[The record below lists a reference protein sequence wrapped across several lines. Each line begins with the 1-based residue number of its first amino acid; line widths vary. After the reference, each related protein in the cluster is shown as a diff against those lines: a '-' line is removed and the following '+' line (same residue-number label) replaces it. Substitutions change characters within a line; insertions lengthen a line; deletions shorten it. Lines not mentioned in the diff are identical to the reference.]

1 MKTDRTKGHIYEP
14 RLGVAMFMA
23 TVMIILVGIFG
34 VKWFIQS
41 SIWNAI
47 LGFCALIGFVIFAL
61 PVVNHHNVIVKGSR
75 ITFSSRLGVYLV
87 CKMPD
92 DLYQI
97 ITKDGKPVSFVFK
110 VGDNIAQV
118 SPQGYKNG
126 DQLLEYFEKA
136 MRKERGGAEI
146 VLK

>member
-1 MKTDRTKGHIYEP
+1 LT
-14 RLGVAMFMA
+14 
-23 TVMIILVGIFG
+23 GIFG
-34 VKWFIQS
+34 GKFFIQG
-41 SIWNAI
+41 SIWSGI
-47 LGFCALIGFVIFAL
+47 LGFCALIGFIIFAL
-61 PVVNHHNVIVKGSR
+61 PVLNHLKVIVKGSR

-97 ITKDGKPVSFVFK
+97 IIKDGKPVSFVFK

-136 MRKERGGAEI
+136 MRKGKGGAEI
-146 VLK
+146 VIK